1 MTFPSVTFIENDK
14 SVLASYICY
23 LAKSIQ
29 LGKYPKGNYVVLPNL
44 IRKNPLSVHFPK
56 FPYSH
61 RFWKL
66 IAHQDHYGVSG
77 PFPILAMREV
87 LSFLTEY
94 QASTT
99 DRQMDL
105 WYQKERLFTRTIL
118 NVLDPTSL
126 FKHIRS
132 IRILITE
139 FGTLGSFSVI
149 PQPAGKCSLVCTWRT
164 DADLTDLFRTLLQVF
179 ILTRQGSGPRMDV
192 GGIGWYERV
201 AILQYLLT
209 QTKLMHIVS
218 PISRAKQ
225 SERLIQESNR
235 YLASLGFPV
244 ENQLPPIFEYGLT
257 NQERAA
263 WTYLMTRKNSIV
275 SFDDVADA
283 IWRSDAEEKF
293 SLYAL
298 AKLIENLRRKV
309 RDSGINREMIFTFR
323 KQGYMVVA

>member
-1 MTFPSVTFIENDK
+1 
-14 SVLASYICY
+14 
-23 LAKSIQ
+23 
-29 LGKYPKGNYVVLPNL
+29 
-44 IRKNPLSVHFPK
+44 
-56 FPYSH
+56 
-61 RFWKL
+61 
-66 IAHQDHYGVSG
+66 
-77 PFPILAMREV
+77 MREV

-94 QASTT
+94 QAPTT

-118 NVLDPTSL
+118 NVLDTTSL